1 VALRYTQLSKYRER
15 QISPRTKL
23 STVVFVLAAC
33 VTTSISAFAEDTPA
47 RVRGTFQKMDGN
59 NLTIATKSGKEADVT
74 LKDGAPIIAVT
85 KGAMSDIKSNSFV
98 GITAMPQPDGTQK
111 AVEVHVFEES
121 LRGVGEGHYP
131 WDLMPNST
139 MTNGAV
145 AQQVEKVEGNTLQ
158 VKYKDGEKT
167 IVVPKDAEVVNLVAG
182 TKADLKTGAHVF
194 IPRWEKQG
202 DGTWQA
208 AVVVV
213 GRDGITPPM

>member
-1 VALRYTQLSKYRER
+1 MSQVKR
-15 QISPRTKL
+15 L
-23 STVVFVLAAC
+23 STIAFMVGACIAAG
-33 VTTSISAFAEDTPA
+33 SSAFAEDAPA
-47 RVRGTFQKMDGN
+47 RVRGTLQKMDGN
-59 NLTIATKSGKEADVT
+59 NLTIVAKSGEEANVP
-74 LKDGAPIIAVT
+74 LKDDAPVIAVT
-85 KGAMSDIKSNSFV
+85 KGALSDIKSNSFV

-121 LRGVGEGHYP
+121 LRGTGEGHYP
-131 WDLMPNST
+131 WDLLPNST

-145 AQQVEKVEGNTLQ
+145 AQQVRKVEGNTLQ

-167 IVVPKDAEVVNLVAG
+167 IVVPNDAEVVNLVAG
-182 TKADLKTGAHVF
+182 SKADLKTGAHVF

-202 DGTWQA
+202 YGSWRA

>member
-1 VALRYTQLSKYRER
+1 MSH
-15 QISPRTKL
+15 RTNL
-23 STVVFVLAAC
+23 FVVFLVAA
-33 VTTSISAFAEDTPA
+33 SFAAALSAFADETPA
-47 RVRGTFQKMDGN
+47 RVRGTLQKMDGN
-59 NLTIATKSGKEADVT
+59 NLTIATKSGEEINVP
-74 LKDGAPIIAVT
+74 LKDGAPIIAVI
-85 KGAMSDIKSNSFV
+85 KGAISDIKSNTFV

-121 LRGVGEGHYP
+121 LRGTGEGHYP

-182 TKADLKTGAHVF
+182 GKGDLKTGAHVF

-202 DGTWQA
+202 YGAWQA
-208 AVVVV
+208 TVVVV

>member
-1 VALRYTQLSKYRER
+1 M
-15 QISPRTKL
+15 SPRTKL
-23 STVVFVLAAC
+23 STVVLVLAAC
-33 VTTSISAFAEDTPA
+33 VTTSISVSAEDTPA
-47 RVRGTFQKMDGN
+47 RVRGTLQKMDGN
-59 NLTIATKSGKEADVT
+59 TLTIATKSGKETNVP
-74 LKDGAPIIAVT
+74 LKDGAPVIAVT
-85 KGAMSDIKSNSFV
+85 KGALSDIKSDTFV

-121 LRGVGEGHYP
+121 LRGTGEGHYP

-182 TKADLKTGAHVF
+182 SKADLKTGAHVF

-202 DGTWQA
+202 DGTWA
-208 AVVVV
+208 ATVVVV

>member
-1 VALRYTQLSKYRER
+1 M
-15 QISPRTKL
+15 SPRTKL

-33 VTTSISAFAEDTPA
+33 VTTSISAFAEDTPG
-47 RVRGTFQKMDGN
+47 RVRGTLQRMDGN
-59 NLTIATKSGKEADVT
+59 NLTIATKSGKEADVP

-182 TKADLKTGAHVF
+182 SNADLKTGAHVF

-208 AVVVV
+208 AVAVV

>member
-1 VALRYTQLSKYRER
+1 M
-15 QISPRTKL
+15 SPRTKL
-23 STVVFVLAAC
+23 STVVLVLAAC
-33 VTTSISAFAEDTPA
+33 ATSISAFAEETPA
-47 RVRGTFQKMDGN
+47 RVRGTLQKMDGN
-59 NLTIATKSGKEADVT
+59 NLTIATKSGNETNVP
-74 LKDGAPIIAVT
+74 LKDGAPVIAVT
-85 KGAMSDIKSNSFV
+85 KGAMSDIKSNTSV

-121 LRGVGEGHYP
+121 LRGTGEGHYP

-182 TKADLKTGAHVF
+182 SKADLKTGAHLF

-202 DGTWQA
+202 YGAWQA
-208 AVVVV
+208 SVVVV

>member
-1 VALRYTQLSKYRER
+1 M
-15 QISPRTKL
+15 SPTTKL
-23 STVVFVLAAC
+23 STVVLVLAAC
-33 VTTSISAFAEDTPA
+33 VTTGINAFAEDTPA
-47 RVRGTFQKMDGN
+47 RVRGTLQKMDGN
-59 NLTIATKSGKEADVT
+59 NLTIVTKSGKETNVT
-74 LKDGAPIIAVT
+74 LKDGAPVIAVT
-85 KGAMSDIKSNSFV
+85 KGSMSDIKSNTFV

-121 LRGVGEGHYP
+121 LRGTGEGHYS
-131 WDLMPNST
+131 WDLMANST

-167 IVVPKDAEVVNLVAG
+167 IVVPKDAEVVNLLAG
-182 TKADLKTGAHVF
+182 SKADLKTGAHVF

>member
-1 VALRYTQLSKYRER
+1 MSPTRLSL
-15 QISPRTKL
+15 IA
-23 STVVFVLAAC
+23 VVLAAS
-33 VTTSISAFAEDTPA
+33 VATSISASAEDTPA
-47 RVRGTFQKMDGN
+47 RVRGTLQKMDGN
-59 NLTIATKSGKEADVT
+59 NLTIAMKSGKETNVP
-74 LKDGAPIIAVT
+74 LKDGAPVIAVT
-85 KGAMSDIKSNSFV
+85 KGAMSDIKSNTFV
-98 GITAMPQPDGTQK
+98 GITAMPQPDGSQK

-121 LRGVGEGHYP
+121 LRGTGEGHYP

-145 AQQVEKVEGNTLQ
+145 AQQVDKVEGNTLQ

-182 TKADLKTGAHVF
+182 SKDDLKTGAHVF

-202 DGTWQA
+202 YGSWQA
-208 AVVVV
+208 TVVVV

>member
-1 VALRYTQLSKYRER
+1 M
-15 QISPRTKL
+15 SPRSKL
-23 STVVFVLAAC
+23 SRVVCVLAAC
-33 VTTSISAFAEDTPA
+33 LTTSISAFAEDAPA
-47 RVRGTFQKMDGN
+47 RVRGTLQKMDGN
-59 NLTIATKSGKEADVT
+59 NLTIATKSGKEADVP

-182 TKADLKTGAHVF
+182 TKADLKTDAHVF
-194 IPRWEKQG
+194 IPRWKSR
-202 DGTWQA
+202 A
-208 AVVVV
+208 MAS
-213 GRDGITPPM
+213 GRRRWLS

>member
-1 VALRYTQLSKYRER
+1 M
-15 QISPRTKL
+15 SPRTKL
-23 STVVFVLAAC
+23 STVAFVLAAC
-33 VTTSISAFAEDTPA
+33 VATSISAFAEDTPA
-47 RVRGTFQKMDGN
+47 RVRGTLQKMDGN
-59 NLTIATKSGKEADVT
+59 NLTVATKSGKEADVP

-131 WDLMPNST
+131 WDLKPDST

-182 TKADLKTGAHVF
+182 SKADLKTGAHVF

>member
-1 VALRYTQLSKYRER
+1 M
-15 QISPRTKL
+15 SPKTKL
-23 STVVFVLAAC
+23 STVVFVLTAC
-33 VTTSISAFAEDTPA
+33 ITTSISASAEDTPA
-47 RVRGTFQKMDGN
+47 RVRGTLQKMDGN
-59 NLTIATKSGKEADVT
+59 NLTIATKSGKEADVP

-131 WDLMPNST
+131 WDLMPSST

-182 TKADLKTGAHVF
+182 SKADLKTGAHVF

>member
-1 VALRYTQLSKYRER
+1 M
-15 QISPRTKL
+15 SPKIRL
-23 STVVFVLAAC
+23 STMALVLAAC
-33 VTTSISAFAEDTPA
+33 VATSISAVAEETPA
-47 RVRGTFQKMDGN
+47 RVRGTIQKMDGN
-59 NLTIATKSGKEADVT
+59 NLIISTKSGKEASVP
-74 LKDGAPIIAVT
+74 LKDGAPVIAVT
-85 KGAMSDIKSNSFV
+85 KDTMSDIKSNTFV

-121 LRGVGEGHYP
+121 LRGTGEGHYP

-145 AQQVEKVEGNTLQ
+145 AQQVQKVEGNTLQ

-167 IVVPKDAEVVNLVAG
+167 IVVPSDAEVVNLVAG
-182 TKADLKTGAHVF
+182 GKNDLKNGAHVF

-208 AVVVV
+208 TVVVV

>member
-1 VALRYTQLSKYRER
+1 MSHVR
-15 QISPRTKL
+15 KL
-23 STVVFVLAAC
+23 STMALVVAAC
-33 VTTSISAFAEDTPA
+33 VAAGASAFAEGAPA
-47 RVRGTFQKMDGN
+47 RVRGTLQKMEGN
-59 NLTIATKSGKEADVT
+59 NLTIAARDGKETNVM
-74 LKDGAPIIAVT
+74 LKDGAPVIAVT
-85 KGAMSDIKSNSFV
+85 KGTMSDIKSNSFV

-121 LRGVGEGHYP
+121 LRGTGEGHYP

-167 IVVPKDAEVVNLVAG
+167 IVVPKDAEAVNLVAG
-182 TKADLKTGAHVF
+182 SKADLKTGAHVF
-194 IPRWEKQG
+194 IPRWEKQS

-208 AVVVV
+208 TVVVV

>member
-1 VALRYTQLSKYRER
+1 LPVRSCVIDGEAIACDQSGLAVFELVLHQRRGVDLVLCAFDLLELDGKDMRHVLIEDR
-15 QISPRTKL
+15 KL
-23 STVVFVLAAC
+23 VLANLLRQPHKG
-33 VTTSISAFAEDTPA
+33 IAF
-47 RVRGTFQKMDGN
+47 
-59 NLTIATKSGKEADVT
+59 NL
-74 LKDGAPIIAVT
+74 
-85 KGAMSDIKSNSFV
+85 V
-98 GITAMPQPDGTQK
+98 GITAMPLPDGTQK

-121 LRGVGEGHYP
+121 LRGTGEGHYP

-145 AQQVEKVEGNTLQ
+145 AQQVQKVEGNTLQ

-167 IVVPKDAEVVNLVAG
+167 IVVPSDAEVVNLVAG
-182 TKADLKTGAHVF
+182 GKADLKTGAHVF

-208 AVVVV
+208 TVVVV

>member
-1 VALRYTQLSKYRER
+1 M
-15 QISPRTKL
+15 SPKTKL
-23 STVVFVLAAC
+23 STVVFVLTAC
-33 VTTSISAFAEDTPA
+33 ITTSISASAEDTPA
-47 RVRGTFQKMDGN
+47 RVRGTLQRMDGN
-59 NLTIATKSGKEADVT
+59 NLTIATKSGKETDVP

-131 WDLMPNST
+131 WDLMPSST

-182 TKADLKTGAHVF
+182 SKADLKTGAHVF

>member
-1 VALRYTQLSKYRER
+1 M
-15 QISPRTKL
+15 SPRTKL
-23 STVVFVLAAC
+23 STVVLVLAAC
-33 VTTSISAFAEDTPA
+33 VATTISAFAEDTPA
-47 RVRGTFQKMDGN
+47 RVRGTLQKIDGD
-59 NLTIATKSGKEADVT
+59 NLTITTKSGKETNAM
-74 LKDGAPIIAVT
+74 LKDGAPVIAVT
-85 KGAMSDIKSNSFV
+85 KGAMSDIKSNTFV

-121 LRGVGEGHYP
+121 LRGTGEGHYP
-131 WDLMPNST
+131 WDLVPNST

-167 IVVPKDAEVVNLVAG
+167 IVVPKEAEVVNLVAG
-182 TKADLKTGAHVF
+182 SKADLKTGAHVF

-202 DGTWQA
+202 YGTWQA
-208 AVVVV
+208 SVVVV

>member
-1 VALRYTQLSKYRER
+1 MSPQIRLAAVALA
-15 QISPRTKL
+15 
-23 STVVFVLAAC
+23 LAAC
-33 VTTSISAFAEDTPA
+33 IGTSISALAEDTPA
-47 RVRGTFQKMDGN
+47 RVRGTLQKMDDN
-59 NLTIATKSGKEADVT
+59 TLTIATKSGKEANVP
-74 LKDGAPIIAVT
+74 LKDGAPIIAVN
-85 KGAMSDIKSNSFV
+85 KGAMSDIKDNTFV

-131 WDLMPNST
+131 WDLKPDST

-145 AQQVEKVEGNTLQ
+145 AQQVQKVEGNTLQ

-167 IVVPKDAEVVNLVAG
+167 IVVPKDAEVVNLVPG
-182 TKADLKTGAHVF
+182 SKGDLKTGAHVF

-202 DGTWQA
+202 DGTWMA